1 MKSPISI
8 LILSATLA
16 LAEPPEAIQRITL
29 DERVVVTVPVATNR
43 VTTIS
48 LPGPIAAIDAVGVT
62 ADGKTP
68 GQFQLA
74 HTKGSS
80 FLSVRALTRKAAT
93 NLNIRWNKRTYV
105 FELIESDTPVLALN
119 LEDRAANAQSAQPA
133 PQVSPTRLLALLD
146 KAKAF
151 PLLKKQQ
158 PDAVAGAEAR
168 TFSDKALIT
177 DFNDYEIRIEEAFR
191 FNPEDTLVFHVTLR
205 NKSEQEI
212 RYLPES
218 FCVRVGNRLYFQS
231 ISDAPGVLPPCTAST
246 VYFAVTGTPDGG
258 RNELSLKNDFSVLVC
273 DTAGALSIA
282 GVMGGAESE
291 VSDQTPYPVNNFT
304 LTPRLSGTVKRPPVF
319 PETEPQPVPGAVV
332 WVEPSGGGAVLAS
345 TTTDCEGS
353 FVLPVA
359 SGTYRLDAAHT
370 SFGNPDHAAVDVTQS
385 AACYTIVLADFA
397 DPTACE

>member
-8 LILSATLA
+8 LLLAATVA
-16 LAEPPEAIQRITL
+16 LAEPPEAVQTVRL
-29 DERVVVTVPVATNR
+29 DERTVITVPVATNR

-48 LPGPIAAIDAVGVT
+48 LPGPIAAIDAVGIT

-80 FLSVRALTRKAAT
+80 FLSVRALARKAAT

-105 FELIESDTPVLALN
+105 FELVESDTPVLALN
-119 LEDRAANAQSAQPA
+119 LEDRTTAEAVQSA
-133 PQVSPTRLLALLD
+133 PQVTPTRLLALLD

-168 TFSDKALIT
+168 AFGDQPQIT
-177 DFNDYEIRIEEAFR
+177 DFNDYEIRVEEVFR
-191 FNPEDTLVFHVTLR
+191 FNPEDTLVLHVTLR
-205 NKSEQEI
+205 NKSERDI

-231 ISDAPGVLPPCTAST
+231 ISDAPGLLPANSAST

-258 RNELSLKNDFSVLVC
+258 RNELSLKNEFSVLV
-273 DTAGALSIA
+273 S
-282 GVMGGAESE
+282 
-291 VSDQTPYPVNNFT
+291 
-304 LTPRLSGTVKRPPVF
+304 RLSTAP
-319 PETEPQPVPGAVV
+319 T
-332 WVEPSGGGAVLAS
+332 S
-345 TTTDCEGS
+345 
-353 FVLPVA
+353 
-359 SGTYRLDAAHT
+359 AA
-370 SFGNPDHAAVDVTQS
+370 ATQS
-385 AACYTIVLADFA
+385 TSPSQVTGMTPEQEARAREALRRTITELEQTNAPSA
-397 DPTACE
+397 KPTNP

>member
-1 MKSPISI
+1 MNMKFGICFLLLTASV
-8 LILSATLA
+8 A

-62 ADGKTP
+62 SDGKTP

-80 FLSVRALTRKAAT
+80 FLSVRALARKAAT

-105 FELIESDTPVLALN
+105 FELVESDTPVLALN
-119 LEDRAANAQSAQPA
+119 LEDRATTEVVQPA
-133 PQVSPTRLLALLD
+133 PQVTPTRLLALLD

-158 PDAVAGAEAR
+158 PDAVAGAEVR
-168 TFSDKALIT
+168 TFGDKPQIT
-177 DFNDYEIRIEEAFR
+177 DFNDYEIRIEEVFR

-205 NKSEQEI
+205 NKSDQEI

-231 ISDAPGVLPPCTAST
+231 ISDAPGVLPACAAST

-258 RNELSLKNDFSVLVC
+258 RNELSLKNDFAVLVTRTSPLPPPP
-273 DTAGALSIA
+273 D
-282 GVMGGAESE
+282 
-291 VSDQTPYPVNNFT
+291 VSTNAPAKPV
-304 LTPRLSGTVKRPPVF
+304 
-319 PETEPQPVPGAVV
+319 QPVRSPKG
-332 WVEPSGGGAVLAS
+332 E
-345 TTTDCEGS
+345 
-353 FVLPVA
+353 
-359 SGTYRLDAAHT
+359 
-370 SFGNPDHAAVDVTQS
+370 Q
-385 AACYTIVLADFA
+385 
-397 DPTACE
+397 

>member
-8 LILSATLA
+8 LLLA
-16 LAEPPEAIQRITL
+16 VSVAFAGPPEAIQRITL

-80 FLSVRALTRKAAT
+80 FVSVRALARKAAT

-105 FELIESDTPVLALN
+105 FELVESDAPVLALN
-119 LEDRAANAQSAQPA
+119 LEDRAASEVPQPT
-133 PQVSPTRLLALLD
+133 PQVTPTRLLALLD

-158 PDAVAGAEAR
+158 PDVVAGAEAR
-168 TFSDKALIT
+168 TFGDEPQVT
-177 DFNDYEIRIEEAFR
+177 DFNDYEISIHEVFR

-205 NKSEQEI
+205 NKSDRDI

-218 FCVRVGNRLYFQS
+218 FCVRVGNRLYHQS
-231 ISDAPGVLPPCTAST
+231 ISDAPGVLPACATST

-258 RNELSLKNDFSVLVC
+258 RNELSLKNDFSVLVSRLPS
-273 DTAGALSIA
+273 TPTSAAATPPIPSPPQLSPSPMNGMTPEQETQAREALRRAI
-282 GVMGGAESE
+282 AESE
-291 VSDQTPYPVNNFT
+291 NTN
-304 LTPRLSGTVKRPPVF
+304 
-319 PETEPQPVPGAVV
+319 A
-332 WVEPSGGGAVLAS
+332 PSANL
-345 TTTDCEGS
+345 
-353 FVLPVA
+353 LHP
-359 SGTYRLDAAHT
+359 
-370 SFGNPDHAAVDVTQS
+370 
-385 AACYTIVLADFA
+385 
-397 DPTACE
+397 

>member
-8 LILSATLA
+8 LLLAATVA
-16 LAEPPEAIQRITL
+16 LAEPPEAILSVRL
-29 DERVVVTVPVATNR
+29 DERTVITVPVATNR

-48 LPGPIAAIDAVGVT
+48 LPGPIAAIDAVGIT

-68 GQFQLA
+68 GHFQLA

-80 FLSVRALTRKAAT
+80 FLSVRALARKAAT

-105 FELIESDTPVLALN
+105 FELVESDTPVLALN
-119 LEDRAANAQSAQPA
+119 LEDRTAADTIQSA
-133 PQVSPTRLLALLD
+133 PQVTPTRLLALLD

-168 TFSDKALIT
+168 AFGDQPQIT
-177 DFNDYEIRIEEAFR
+177 DFNDYEIRVEEVFR

-205 NKSEQEI
+205 NKSERDI

-231 ISDAPGVLPPCTAST
+231 ISDAPGVLPANSAST

-258 RNELSLKNDFSVLVC
+258 RNELSLKNEFSVLV
-273 DTAGALSIA
+273 S
-282 GVMGGAESE
+282 
-291 VSDQTPYPVNNFT
+291 
-304 LTPRLSGTVKRPPVF
+304 RL
-319 PETEPQPVPGAVV
+319 PG
-332 WVEPSGGGAVLAS
+332 
-345 TTTDCEGS
+345 
-353 FVLPVA
+353 LPA
-359 SGTYRLDAAHT
+359 
-370 SFGNPDHAAVDVTQS
+370 S
-385 AACYTIVLADFA
+385 AATGQAAPLPSSTAEMTPECEALARQA
-397 DPTACE
+397 LRRAI